1 MKRSLLFAL
10 LAGLSLGGFAQT
22 TPDPLSSSVKISQPP
37 PSIQLPEH
45 PSRIYSGGFE
55 NLIGLYDL
63 ANGQTMRLTMQ
74 GIHKYAA
81 IGDRPR
87 VEVVSTRDYEFVAL
101 DRQMRI
107 NLAEPLFGWTTGTVL
122 MAVYPGQDLSANPVL
137 QSVGVVASR

>member
-10 LAGLSLGGFAQT
+10 LAGLSLGSFAQT
-22 TPDPLSSSVKISQPP
+22 VPESQSSVRISLPP

-55 NLIGLYDL
+55 NLTGLYDL

-81 IGDRPR
+81 IGDQPR

-101 DRQMRI
+101 NRQLRI
-107 NLAEPLFGWTTGTVL
+107 NLAEPVFGWTTGTLL
-122 MAVYPGQDLSANPVL
+122 MAVPGQNLSAAPTL
-137 QSVGVVASR
+137 QSIGIVAAR